1 MTSST
6 VNSTSRAVRE
16 SRLPAAASA
25 LLLGLFIL
33 YGVGFAL
40 GQGDVLH
47 NAAHDTR
54 HTMAFPCH

>member
-1 MTSST
+1 MRSST
-6 VNSTSRAVRE
+6 AISTSRAVRE
-16 SRLPAAASA
+16 SRLPATAGAV
-25 LLLGLFIL
+25 LLGLFIL

-54 HTMAFPCH
+54 HTMVFPCH

>member
-1 MTSST
+1 M
-6 VNSTSRAVRE
+6 NSFAVINTSRAVRE
-16 SRLPAAASA
+16 SRLPAAAGA
-25 LLLGLFIL
+25 VLLGLVIL

-54 HTMAFPCH
+54 HTMVFPCH

>member
-1 MTSST
+1 MNSSA
-6 VNSTSRAVRE
+6 VLAANRART
-16 SRLPAAASA
+16 SRLPAAAGA
-25 LLLGLFIL
+25 VLLGLFIL

-54 HTMAFPCH
+54 HTLVFPCH

>member
-1 MTSST
+1 MSSST
-6 VNSTSRAVRE
+6 AISTGRAVRE
-16 SRLPAAASA
+16 SRLPAAAGA
-25 LLLGLFIL
+25 VLLGLFIL

>member
-6 VNSTSRAVRE
+6 VISTSRADRE

-54 HTMAFPCH
+54 HTMVFPCH